1 MSTEALR
8 AQLSLY
14 WVTDGH
20 GLEEAQWLQQVE
32 EAVLGGVSCVQLRSK
47 HASTRDLVRQGQAL
61 KALLRRHNVPLV
73 INDRVD
79 VALAVEADGLHLG
92 QGDLSPV
99 DARRCLPPHVWLGW
113 SIDHASQLADALQQ
127 PVDYLAISPVFAT
140 PTKSDAAPPLG
151 LDGLAWARSQTHLP
165 LVAIGGIHADNIA
178 QVMAAGADSV
188 AVVRAISDA
197 PDPRQAAQTLAQ
209 LVNAGRTA
217 RAQAQAAETAAQD
230 ATAPAAPSAPAPRL
244 KAPRVLSIAGSDSG
258 GGAGIQADLKT
269 IAALG
274 CFGTTAITA
283 VTAQNTVGVSAIQ
296 ALPATFLAQQID
308 AVLSDIGTDAIK
320 IGMLHDAEVVA
331 VVANALSRYKV
342 PHVVLDPVMVATS
355 GDVLMAPDTMG
366 VLIASLLPQ
375 VSLVT
380 PNLDELGLL
389 CGQTITSPEQA
400 LNCAAQLLR
409 MGARAVLV
417 KGGHLPGN
425 TVVDTLVDASGVR
438 LRLVAPRI
446 HSVNLHG
453 TGCTLSSAI
462 ASFLARGLALEDAIT
477 QAHAYVRAALEGSRL
492 IHWGQGH
499 GPLNHTHAPVALIT
513 SPESYSGCNEERR

>member
-1 MSTEALR
+1 MNTEALR
-8 AQLSLY
+8 AQLGLY

-20 GLEEAQWLQQVE
+20 GVVEAQWLQQVE

-47 HASTRDLVRQGQAL
+47 HASTPDLVRQGRAL
-61 KALLRRHNVPLV
+61 KALLRRYNVPLV
-73 INDRVD
+73 INDRLD
-79 VALAVEADGLHLG
+79 VALIVEADGLHLG
-92 QGDLSPV
+92 QGDLSPS
-99 DARRCLPPHVWLGW
+99 DARRCLPSHVWLGW
-113 SIDHASQLADALQQ
+113 SIDHVSQLADALQQ

-140 PTKSDAAPPLG
+140 PTKPDAAPPLG
-151 LDGLAWARSQTHLP
+151 LEGLAWARSQTQLP

-178 QVMAAGADSV
+178 QVMAAGADGV

-197 PDPRQAAQTLAQ
+197 VHPRQAAQALAQ
-209 LVNAGRTA
+209 LVNTGRAA
-217 RAQAQAAETAAQD
+217 RVQAVASAAPAQAQDVA
-230 ATAPAAPSAPAPRL
+230 AAPLPRL
-244 KAPRVLSIAGSDSG
+244 RAVRVLSIAGSDSG

-296 ALPATFLAQQID
+296 ALPAAFLAKQMD

-331 VVANALSRYKV
+331 VVASALRRYQV

-366 VLIASLLPQ
+366 ALIASLLPQ

-400 LNCAAQLLR
+400 LDCAAQLLR

-425 TVVDTLVDASGVR
+425 TVVDTLVDATGVR
-438 LRLVAPRI
+438 LRLAAPRI

-462 ASFLARGLALEDAIT
+462 AAFLARGLTLQDAIT
-477 QAHAYVRAALEGSRL
+477 QAHAYVRAALEASRQ

-499 GPLNHTHAPVALIT
+499 GPLNHSHAPIALIT
-513 SPESYSGCNEERR
+513 QPL

>member
-1 MSTEALR
+1 MNTEALR
-8 AQLSLY
+8 AQLGLY

-20 GLEEAQWLQQVE
+20 GLVEAQWLQQVE

-47 HASTRDLVRQGQAL
+47 HASTRDLVRQGRAL
-61 KALLRRHNVPLV
+61 KALLRRYNVPLV
-73 INDRVD
+73 INDRLD
-79 VALAVEADGLHLG
+79 VALIVEADGLHLG
-92 QGDLSPV
+92 QGDLSPL
-99 DARRCLPPHVWLGW
+99 DARRCLPAQVWLGW
-113 SIDHASQLADALQQ
+113 SIDHVSQLADALLQ

-140 PTKSDAAPPLG
+140 PTKPDAAPPLG
-151 LDGLAWARSQTHLP
+151 LEGLAWARSQTQLP

-178 QVMAAGADSV
+178 QVMAAGADGV

-197 PDPRQAAQTLAQ
+197 AHPRQAAQALSQ
-209 LVNAGRTA
+209 RVSAGRDTRA
-217 RAQAQAAETAAQD
+217 RTV
-230 ATAPAAPSAPAPRL
+230 PAAPAQGDTLNAASATPAPRL
-244 KAPRVLSIAGSDSG
+244 KAVRVLSIAGSDSG

-283 VTAQNTVGVSAIQ
+283 VTAQNTVGVSGIQ
-296 ALPATFLAQQID
+296 ALPAAFLAQQID

-331 VVANALSRYKV
+331 VVARALSRYQV

-366 VLIASLLPQ
+366 ALIASLLPQ

-400 LNCAAQLLR
+400 LDCAAQLLR

-462 ASFLARGLALEDAIT
+462 ASFLARGLAMEDAIT
-477 QAHAYVRAALEGSRL
+477 QAHAYVRAALEASRQ

-499 GPLNHTHAPVALIT
+499 GPLNHSHAPIALIT
-513 SPESYSGCNEERR
+513 RPALLGL

>member
-1 MSTEALR
+1 MSTDALR
-8 AQLSLY
+8 AQLGLY

-32 EAVLGGVSCVQLRSK
+32 EAVLGGVTCVQLRSK

-61 KALLRRHNVPLV
+61 KTVLRRHNVPLV
-73 INDRVD
+73 INDRLD

-92 QGDLSPV
+92 QGDLLPA

-113 SIDHASQLADALQQ
+113 SIDHACQLLDALLQ

-140 PTKSDAAPPLG
+140 PTKPDAAQPLG
-151 LDGLAWARSQTHLP
+151 LEGLAWARRQTHLP
-165 LVAIGGIHADNIA
+165 LVAIGGIHVDNIA

-197 PDPRQAAQTLAQ
+197 ADPRQAAQALFR
-209 LVNAGRTA
+209 LIEAGRAA
-217 RAQAQAAETAAQD
+217 RAPAVLPVASAQGGAVATAA
-230 ATAPAAPSAPAPRL
+230 PHL

-331 VVANALSRYKV
+331 VVASALRRYPV

-366 VLIASLLPQ
+366 VLIASLLPR

-400 LNCAAQLLR
+400 LDCAAQLLR

-425 TVVDTLVDASGVR
+425 TVVDTLVDTRGVR

-462 ASFLARGLALEDAIT
+462 ASFLARGLALEAAIT
-477 QAHAYVRAALEGSRL
+477 QAHAYVRAALEGARR

-499 GPLNHTHAPVALIT
+499 GPLNHTHAPVALMT
-513 SPESYSGCNEERR
+513 RPENSPWR

>member
-1 MSTEALR
+1 MNIEALR
-8 AQLSLY
+8 AQLGLY

-20 GLEEAQWLQQVE
+20 GLDEAQWLQQVE
-32 EAVLGGVSCVQLRSK
+32 QAVLGGVSCVQLRSK
-47 HASTRDLVRQGQAL
+47 NASTRDLVRQGQAL
-61 KALLRRHNVPLV
+61 KTLLRRHNVPLV
-73 INDRVD
+73 INDRMD

-92 QGDLSPV
+92 QGDLSPL
-99 DARRCLPPHVWLGW
+99 DARRCMPSHVWLGW
-113 SIDHASQLADALQQ
+113 SIDHIHQLADALQQ

-140 PTKSDAAPPLG
+140 PTKPDAAQPLG
-151 LDGLAWARSQTHLP
+151 LEGLAWARSKTHLP
-165 LVAIGGIHADNIA
+165 LVAIGGIDASNIA

-197 PDPRQAAQTLAQ
+197 AQPRQAAQALAQ
-209 LVNAGRTA
+209 LVNAGRAA
-217 RAQAQAAETAAQD
+217 RAQAAPTAAP
-230 ATAPAAPSAPAPRL
+230 TPGRTAPAPRL
-244 KAPRVLSIAGSDSG
+244 KALRVLSIAGSDSG

-269 IAALG
+269 FAALG

-296 ALPATFLAQQID
+296 ALPAAFLAQQID

-331 VVANALSRYKV
+331 VVASALRRYPV

-355 GDVLMAPDTMG
+355 GDVLMAPDAMG
-366 VLIASLLPQ
+366 ALIASLLPQ

-389 CGQTITSPEQA
+389 CGQTITTPEQA
-400 LNCAAQLLR
+400 LDCAAELLR

-462 ASFLARGLALEDAIT
+462 AAFLARGLVLEDAIT
-477 QAHAYVRAALEGSRL
+477 QAHAYVRAALESSRQ
-492 IHWGQGH
+492 IHWGEGH
-499 GPLNHTHAPVALIT
+499 GPLNHSHAPVALIT
-513 SPESYSGCNEERR
+513 RPGSSTGQ